1 MRDRKNQET
10 ETAGKAKER
19 MSYKKFIPCIYLYK
33 GNAVKGFDDRTI
45 LDTNPAALG
54 RFYGDNNAD
63 ELIVYDMSEGDAEH
77 EEALD
82 IVKAICADAEIPVIG
97 AGNVKRMED
106 IKKLLYAGCRKA
118 ALNYSKPENIAL
130 TEEVSKKFGKDKIVA
145 CVSETAAITEN
156 EAVLEQY
163 VCEIVLVKEKA
174 LKSAIAVSKC
184 PLIVSVPEVSL
195 DKLLELLAY
204 DNVCGISGY
213 AINENAQELLT
224 IKSLCQNSGILVNT
238 FEPAIRWEEFK
249 LNSDGHVTVVVQDYK
264 TDEVLMVAYMNEE
277 AYNTTLK
284 TGKMTYYSRSRQELW
299 VKGETSGHYQYVKSL
314 TADCDKDT
322 ILAKVSQV
330 GAACHTGA
338 HSCFFNE
345 IMSKEYEEANPL
357 RVFEQVFDVIK
368 DRKVHP
374 KEGSYTNYLFDKGID
389 KILKKLGE
397 EATEIVI
404 AAKNPNANEVKY
416 EISDFLYHMM
426 VLMAEKEITW
436 EEITAELA
444 KR

>member
-1 MRDRKNQET
+1 
-10 ETAGKAKER
+10 

-63 ELIVYDMSEGDAEH
+63 ELIVYDMSETDAEH

-82 IVKAICADAEIPVIG
+82 IIKAICADAEIPVIG

-106 IKKLLYAGCRKA
+106 VKKLLYAGCKKA

-145 CVSETAAITEN
+145 CVTEAETITRN
-156 EAVLEQY
+156 EALLDAY
-163 VCEIVLVKEKA
+163 VCELVLVKEKE
-174 LKSAIAVSKC
+174 LKNAIAVSRF
-184 PLIVSVPEVSL
+184 PLIASVPEVSL
-195 DKLLELLAY
+195 DKLMELLAHE
-204 DNVCGISGY
+204 NVCGISGC
-213 AINENAQELLT
+213 AINENAQELLA
-224 IKSLCQNSGILVNT
+224 IKSLCQNNGIPVNT

-249 LNSDGHVTVVVQDYK
+249 LNTDGHVTVVVQDYK

-277 AYNTTLK
+277 AYNMTLK
-284 TGKMTYYSRSRQELW
+284 TGRMTYYSRSRQELW

-345 IMSKEYEEANPL
+345 IMTKEYEESNPL
-357 RVFEQVFDVIK
+357 KVFEQVFNVIK
-368 DRKVHP
+368 DRKIHP